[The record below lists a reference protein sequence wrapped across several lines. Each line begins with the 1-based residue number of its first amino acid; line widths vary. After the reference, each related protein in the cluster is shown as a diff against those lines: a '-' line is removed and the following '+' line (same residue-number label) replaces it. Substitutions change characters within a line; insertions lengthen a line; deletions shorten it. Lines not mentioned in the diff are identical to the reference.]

1 MANIMFKLSMPVYAV
16 LMNNLENMSVKSDV
30 FVAAFKALKEN
41 SYIVNNEEVPDKD
54 TIVQVKFDSD
64 YMGPIMGYCLNIIK
78 GDGKI
83 NDAVAMQAMMHNAH
97 AENLLK
103 VYHDRMEAKKAEE
116 KRAAEYSTWLTS
128 CFDKYVVDNDTPSC
142 KEIAVAI
149 NNGEPG
155 SKYGHIKYQN
165 IMKPLREYREKK
177 FGKK

>member
-1 MANIMFKLSMPVYAV
+1 MANIMFKVAMPVYAV
-16 LMNNLENMSVKSDV
+16 LMRDLENMSNKSAV
-30 FVAAFKALKEN
+30 FVDAFTALKEN

-54 TIVQVKFDSD
+54 TIVQIKIDAD
-64 YMGPIMGYCLNIIK
+64 YMGPIMGYCLDIIK
-78 GDGKI
+78 GDGQI
-83 NDAVAMQAMMHNAH
+83 SDATATQVMLHNEY
-97 AENLLK
+97 AENLLR
-103 VYHDRMEAKKAEE
+103 VYHDRMEAKKVEE
-116 KRAAEYSTWLTS
+116 KRAAEYSAWLTG

-155 SKYGHIKYQN
+155 LKYGHIKYQN

>member
-1 MANIMFKLSMPVYAV
+1 MSDLA
-16 LMNNLENMSVKSDV
+16 NMSNKNAV
-30 FVAAFKALKEN
+30 FVDAFTALKEN

-54 TIVQVKFDSD
+54 TIVQIKIDAD
-64 YMGPIMGYCLNIIK
+64 YMGPIMGYCLDIIK
-78 GDGKI
+78 GDGQI
-83 NDAVAMQAMMHNAH
+83 SGAAATQAMIHNEY
-97 AENLLK
+97 AENLLR
-103 VYHDRMEAKKAEE
+103 VYHDRMEAKKVEE
-116 KRAAEYSTWLTS
+116 KRAAEYNTWLIG